1 MKFFI
6 NFLSEIFYNFQKI
19 YTYIIIHLKICKQ
32 DLHILNEYFLICINL
47 ISKIVLNY

>member
-6 NFLSEIFYNFQKI
+6 TFKKI